1 MAEKIAQFFIAN
13 NFSWVDVIDILL
25 VSFIIY
31 QLFLLIRGTRAMQ
44 MALGI
49 IFIILVYYL
58 SEQVA
63 FRTVHWLFRNF
74 LTYLVIAIIV
84 LFQSEIRRALAS
96 FGRNPF
102 IRFFYPLKE
111 FRDIVDVIVLAI
123 TTLSSKS
130 IGSIIVMEKET
141 GLKNYIEAG
150 ITIDAQVSYDL
161 ILSIFNPSSPLHDG
175 AVILKENRIA
185 AAACFLPLTLNPLLS
200 HQLGSRHRAAIG
212 ITEETDAVAIVV
224 SEETGSISYAY
235 RGEIKRD
242 LSPVKLTKEICRLF
256 EIEERTEAKFW
267 GNKSKKM

>member
-1 MAEKIAQFFIAN
+1 MIEKIAQFFIAN

-63 FRTVHWLFRNF
+63 FRTVHWFFRNF

-102 IRFFYPLKE
+102 MRFFYPLKE
-111 FRDIVDVIVLAI
+111 FRDVVDVIVLAV

-130 IGSIIVMEKET
+130 IGSIIVIEKET

-150 ITIDAQVSYDL
+150 ITIDSQVSYDL
-161 ILSIFNPSSPLHDG
+161 LLSIFNPASPLHDG
-175 AVILKENRIA
+175 AVIIQENRIA
-185 AAACFLPLTLNPLLS
+185 AAACFLPLTINPLLS
-200 HQLGSRHRAAIG
+200 RQLGSRHRAAIG

-224 SEETGSISYAY
+224 SEETGTISYAFS
-235 RGEIKRD
+235 GEIKRD
-242 LSPVKLTKEICRLF
+242 VPPARLTKEIYRLF
-256 EIEERTEAKFW
+256 EIEEKTKEKFW
-267 GNKSKKM
+267 RIKNKRT